1 MSSSTTSNNSNGDR
15 HAYDHEIPTEQN
27 IEQTQNVIEKQ
38 NQVSGQK
45 RDNKIIV
52 TDFPESA
59 AMGRILMNMGFP
71 ADKNKILQFVLEKQ
85 ESEPECRFDCKEIL
99 PLLKKIGERKYGNA
113 FEVTRAAGLVRSLR

>member
-1 MSSSTTSNNSNGDR
+1 MSSSTSSNNSNGDR

-27 IEQTQNVIEKQ
+27 IEQTQNVIQ

-45 RDNKIIV
+45 RDNKIII

-71 ADKNKILQFVLEKQ
+71 ADKNKILQFVQEKQ
-85 ESEPECRFDCKEIL
+85 ESEPECRFGLQRDIAII
-99 PLLKKIGERKYGNA
+99 KKIEERKYGNA
-113 FEVTRAAGLVRSLR
+113 FEVTRAAGLVRSLK